1 MHLMVTMAVM
11 VLSKGLSLARVSTGR
26 LRRKPQLSRRRTCGG
41 DVCLVVGDVNGGEV
55 HLQGGGA
62 GGAEAFKAGEEAL
75 VVDRQLLLF
84 LELGD
89 HDDHDHDHDEEKSH

>member
-1 MHLMVTMAVM
+1 MNGGEGHL
-11 VLSKGLSLARVSTGR
+11 
-26 LRRKPQLSRRRTCGG
+26 QG
-41 DVCLVVGDVNGGEV
+41 DVDGGEGHLVVGDVNGGEV

-89 HDDHDHDHDEEKSH
+89 HDYQEMMIMIMMIMK

>member
-1 MHLMVTMAVM
+1 M
-11 VLSKGLSLARVSTGR
+11 
-26 LRRKPQLSRRRTCGG
+26 
-41 DVCLVVGDVNGGEV
+41 VGDVNGGEV

-89 HDDHDHDHDEEKSH
+89 HDDQEMMIMIMTMMKRKVIDHPQAIALLPNPWSQRCFATGRRQ